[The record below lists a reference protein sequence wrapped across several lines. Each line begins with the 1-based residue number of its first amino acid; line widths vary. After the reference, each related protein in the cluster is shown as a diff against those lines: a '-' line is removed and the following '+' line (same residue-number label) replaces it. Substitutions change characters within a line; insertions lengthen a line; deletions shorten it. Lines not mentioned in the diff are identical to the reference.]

1 MSHGVCFGTGGGIV
15 YEVLLVFGRERLDG
29 VLFFPSVTA
38 EGALDKAG
46 GSAPKQH
53 TALFGDRA
61 NPYAALRALA
71 ARAEFAH
78 DPPEA
83 QKQQCEGKKF
93 EHRSLV
99 VG

>member
-1 MSHGVCFGTGGGIV
+1 VA
-15 YEVLLVFGRERLDG
+15 
-29 VLFFPSVTA
+29 A
-38 EGALDKAG
+38 EGALNKAG
-46 GSAPKQH
+46 GSAPKEDA
-53 TALFGDRA
+53 ALFGDRA

-83 QKQQCEGKKF
+83 QKQQSEGKKF
-93 EHRSLV
+93 EHGSLV